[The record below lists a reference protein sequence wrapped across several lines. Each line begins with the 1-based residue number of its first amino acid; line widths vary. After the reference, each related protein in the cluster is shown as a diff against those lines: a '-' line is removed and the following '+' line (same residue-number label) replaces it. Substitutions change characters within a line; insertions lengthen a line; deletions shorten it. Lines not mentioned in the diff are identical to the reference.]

1 MFVYVFNIIAGVDV
15 NNCYFSDPF
24 VSNPGIIPNAS
35 HRKIIQYWDF
45 VDDSDYR
52 NGHGTVSVLV
62 SVSFYSFDRPTLCC
76 FFFAFGNVIYSLLTK
91 FTTHAM

>member
-1 MFVYVFNIIAGVDV
+1 MFVCVFNIFAGVDV

-62 SVSFYSFDRPTLCC
+62 SVSFYSFDRPTLLL
-76 FFFAFGNVIYSLLTK
+76 FFAFGNVIYSLLTK